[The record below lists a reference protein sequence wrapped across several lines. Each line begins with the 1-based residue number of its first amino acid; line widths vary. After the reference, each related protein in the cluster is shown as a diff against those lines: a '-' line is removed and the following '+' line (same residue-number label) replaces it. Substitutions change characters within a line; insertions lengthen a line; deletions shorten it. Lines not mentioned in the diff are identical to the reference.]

1 MQIKIKDLK
10 PNPYKKQ
17 INEGKYND
25 TQLEELTLNLDELGL
40 MGAIPVVNINSKYHL
55 VNSHHRIEALRRK
68 FGENFEVAVTV
79 HKYNDD
85 QLLRGMVIENLS
97 QRGGDFK
104 EESENIKV
112 VEEYLN
118 NNPKMLEAVRTST
131 FRESRKVKG
140 LHDNR
145 PSGVATA
152 EDVKAWLKLSN
163 KKWSADTILNIMN
176 IYKKLNKDLQELISY
191 NRSGHKEEEDLGVED
206 ARTLARIDDKQ
217 EQKQLKELLDETG
230 LDYKEK
236 SKLITIYKAVDE
248 ETQQKVL
255 DKETNILS
263 LSLNPDTRN
272 NTGDEPMNSTM
283 MGLKIDRRTLGLIN
297 EMRTLRKALYQFRNE
312 KLYDQFSTKQRMSF
326 HKKLSTIKTEYTE
339 LIKELD
345 ENLEELK

>member
-17 INEGKYND
+17 INNGKFNNV
-25 TQLEELTLNLDELGL
+25 QLEELEGNLDELGL
-40 MGAIPVVNINSKYHL
+40 MGAIPVVNINGKYHL
-55 VNSHHRIEALRRK
+55 VNSHHRVEALKRK
-68 FGENFEVAVTV
+68 YGEDYEVPITV

-104 EESENIKV
+104 EETENIRV
-112 VEEYLN
+112 VEKYLN
-118 NNPKMLEAVRTST
+118 NNPKMLDAI
-131 FRESRKVKG
+131 RESR
-140 LHDNR
+140 NAS
-145 PSGVATA
+145 PSPKTNKRYLEGEATA
-152 EDVKAWLKLSN
+152 ENVKAWLKLSD

-176 IYKKLNKDLQELISY
+176 IYKKLDKDLLAITSY
-191 NRSGHKEEEDLGVED
+191 SSRGGQTEKEHLCVED
-206 ARTLARIDDKQ
+206 AKNLSRIEDKQ
-217 EQKQLKELLDETG
+217 EQKQIKNLLEKTG
-230 LDYKEK
+230 LNHEEK
-236 SKLITIYKAVDE
+236 NKLITVYKKCDE

-255 DKETNILS
+255 AKEIDVMS
-263 LSLNPDTRN
+263 LSLNPNTQN
-272 NTGDEPMNSTM
+272 TTGDEPMNSTM